1 MFVRYSAW
9 LRAVPEVKGRTHSR
23 LAQYELDGIT
33 PELPPQGAA
42 GYLIAHLWEIGPTTG
57 EGPIT
62 HGEIAA
68 WQANMGIELQPWESL
83 LLRRLSLDHL
93 GQSQLSTKVDC
104 IPPWG
109 ELYRAPNVDAKID
122 AALD

>member
-1 MFVRYSAW
+1 M
-9 LRAVPEVKGRTHSR
+9 PDPG
-23 LAQYELDGIT
+23 LAAHLV
-33 PELPPQGAA
+33 
-42 GYLIAHLWEIGPTTG
+42 GYLWEVGPTTG

-62 HGEIAA
+62 HAEIAA
-68 WQANMGIELQPWESL
+68 WQTNTGIELQPWESS